1 MESNVIK
8 YQGKGGQEITLSFD
22 LIKRYL
28 VSGRAELVT
37 PQEMMLF
44 MGICKE
50 RQLNP
55 FARDCY
61 LIKYTADDPAAI
73 VTSID
78 YFRSRAKAQP
88 DCRGW
93 SKGIIVRTAK
103 GEIKKTAGLLL
114 EGETLLGGW
123 FRAQPEGWGEPQEL
137 EVNLRGYVKR
147 TRDGRLTR
155 FWSEDNQ
162 PSQIMKVAESQ
173 GLRTIW
179 PDVFGKVY
187 LEGGEIEVESSPA
200 STVLETLQSKADAEA
215 AFWEK
220 VGSRLGDYGER
231 LSGLWKASVLRF
243 VDEIANA
250 HSAMGMTRKE
260 VMSEAIDR
268 FDEFWEKF
276 SARSKKVDH
285 PEAQNKEE
293 KVEKSPPEKETESEK
308 PDDDENRTSAPPE
321 KKSTDEEIT
330 NEPSLVEKW
339 HARLEESEL
348 TDAWKGY
355 ITFVEWKEQEQV
367 IKAVESI
374 DEIGFDKVLRRL
386 GQWWILI
393 PQKDR
398 DRLAKNQKI
407 DDLAKIHRERG
418 EKILK

>member
-179 PDVFGKVY
+179 PDVFGKIY
-187 LEGGEIEVESSPA
+187 LEGGEIDVESSPA

-260 VMSEAIDR
+260 VMSEAVDR

-276 SARSKKVDH
+276 SARSKKADH

-308 PDDDENRTSAPPE
+308 PDDDENRTSAPTE
-321 KKSTDEEIT
+321 KKSTDEEIMY
-330 NEPSLVEKW
+330 EPSLVEKW